1 MEHPQGDDLRLGLDT
16 RTPYVKAGPS
26 LRFDPDDVIRW
37 LTGYPKT
44 EEASLRDDEW
54 KTIRGA

>member
-1 MEHPQGDDLRLGLDT
+1 MKSKRLSIPRGTIYDWVSIH

-26 LRFDPDDVIRW
+26 LRFDPDDVIRS

-44 EEASLRDDEW
+44 EEASLRDKD
-54 KTIRGA
+54 